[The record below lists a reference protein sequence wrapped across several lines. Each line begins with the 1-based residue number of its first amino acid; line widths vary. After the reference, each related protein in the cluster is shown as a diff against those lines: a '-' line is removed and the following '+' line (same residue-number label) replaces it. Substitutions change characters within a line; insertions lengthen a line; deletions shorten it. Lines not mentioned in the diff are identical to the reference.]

1 MLYYLLF
8 NPRANAGN
16 TISTVVKLAKKLE
29 KKKNT
34 CQLVNLLVE
43 EDIIEAKKKLKYD
56 DIIVIIGG
64 DGTLHHIINHKLFSD
79 ITNKIYLYKAGR
91 GNDFSRGHKGKF
103 FEITKELK
111 NLPHVVT
118 NGNLKSNF
126 VNGIGVGIDA
136 YTCKAQ
142 IDNADRGIKESYF
155 KIAFKAF
162 KNFKPFSIDV
172 IIDGNSYHYDKVW
185 FFVVQN
191 GKYFGG
197 GMKISPY
204 SIRLDDKLEF
214 YVIHNIG
221 YRRLLAIFP
230 LIFLGKH
237 IWAKKYVKS
246 VAGKNF
252 SIKVNGYDVMQKD
265 GEVEAGVNSLVVNRY

>member
-1 MLYYLLF
+1 MRDRSRPFPAESSSPPQSPSDLTERRSAV
-8 NPRANAGN
+8 PQ
-16 TISTVVKLAKKLE
+16 E
-29 KKKNT
+29 
-34 CQLVNLLVE
+34 
-43 EDIIEAKKKLKYD
+43 
-56 DIIVIIGG
+56 
-64 DGTLHHIINHKLFSD
+64 HHPPLTDPWSPPQRHSFRWSSSPVPPS
-79 ITNKIYLYKAGR
+79 AR
-91 GNDFSRGHKGKF
+91 R
-103 FEITKELK
+103 TKELK

-172 IIDGNSYHYDKVW
+172 TIDGNSYHYDKVW

-204 SIRLDDKLEF
+204 SVRLDDKLEF